1 MGVVSKL
8 DLASTVNI
16 AAIALAMAF
25 IGGIVAGVF

>member
-1 MGVVSKL
+1 MGLVSKL
-8 DLASTVNI
+8 DLTATLNI